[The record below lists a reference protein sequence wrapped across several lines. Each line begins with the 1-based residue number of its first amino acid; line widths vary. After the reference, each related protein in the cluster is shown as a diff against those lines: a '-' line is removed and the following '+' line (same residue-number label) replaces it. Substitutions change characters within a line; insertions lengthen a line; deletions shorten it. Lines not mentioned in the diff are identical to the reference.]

1 MKLDEAFQSACK
13 CMFGKSLGG
22 MEKYDSYLKEAVVG
36 RKVKSSNTGHEMLVA
51 FDDYPKDARFV
62 DFTQELGRGLPKL
75 EAPVPID
82 KIKDIDSLVEAVSE
96 RLSYSGNKVLGNSH
110 CVELSDN
117 VFDSSFVLDSS
128 LVYGSKY
135 VAHSFFSRE
144 SEFVFGSRSVAECTM
159 AVRCHY
165 TYRTRREFEVTYTGD
180 SADVMFCSN
189 VMGCSDCLFC
199 FNLHAKRHAIGN
211 IVLEKESYAKL
222 RQKLVGEIADELTSK
237 GKLGISIIDLKLGPP
252 K

>member
-1 MKLDEAFQSACK
+1 MKLDDAFQSACK
-13 CMFGKSLGG
+13 CIFGKSQGP
-22 MEKYDSYLKEAVVG
+22 MEKYKSYLEEAVVG
-36 RKVKSSNTGHEMLVA
+36 RKVKSSSTGKEMLVA

-62 DFTQELGRGLPKL
+62 DFAQELGKGLPKL
-75 EAPVPID
+75 EEAVPID
-82 KIKDIDSLVEAVSE
+82 NIKDIDSLVEAVSE

-110 CVELSDN
+110 FVDISDN
-117 VFDSSFVLDSS
+117 VFDSSFVKNSS

-135 VAHSFFSRE
+135 VAYSFFSRE
-144 SEFVFGSRSVAECTM
+144 SEFVFGSRSVAECAM

-165 TYRTRREFEVTYTGD
+165 TYRTQREFEVTYTGD

-189 VMGCSDCLFC
+189 VMGCSNCMFC

-222 RQKLVGEIADELTSK
+222 RQKLVSEIADELQKK
-237 GKLGISIIDLKLGPP
+237 GRLGISIIDLKLGPP

>member
-13 CMFGKSLGG
+13 CIFGKSQGG
-22 MEKYDSYLKEAVVG
+22 MEKYESYLEEAVVG

-51 FDDYPKDARFV
+51 FEDYPQDARFV
-62 DFTQELGRGLPKL
+62 DYAQELGTNLPKL
-75 EAPVPID
+75 ETPIPVD

-110 CVELSDN
+110 YIELSDN
-117 VFDSSFVLDSS
+117 VFDSSFVQNSS

-135 VAHSFFSRE
+135 VAYSFFSRD
-144 SEFVFGSRSVAECTM
+144 SEFVFGSRSIAECTM

-180 SADVMFCSN
+180 SSDLMFCSN
-189 VMGCSDCLFC
+189 LMGCSDCLFC
-199 FNLHAKRHAIGN
+199 FNLQSKRHAIGN
-211 IVLEKESYAKL
+211 IILEKESYARL
-222 RQKLVGEIADELTSK
+222 RQKLVAEITDELQRK